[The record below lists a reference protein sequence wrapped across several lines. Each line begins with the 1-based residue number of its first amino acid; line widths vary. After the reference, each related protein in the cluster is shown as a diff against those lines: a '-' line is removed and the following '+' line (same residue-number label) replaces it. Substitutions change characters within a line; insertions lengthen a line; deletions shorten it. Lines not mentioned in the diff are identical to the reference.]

1 MALKMDKENSL
12 FEIVV
17 GTYEKY
23 LLGYYLKLYSEV
35 RFNKFCATSVL
46 QSFIK
51 YMYIL
56 HVLDIFQQLSIYIYS
71 KLRAPSQ
78 NFILLKG

>member
-1 MALKMDKENSL
+1 MDKENSL

-35 RFNKFCATSVL
+35 RFNKLCV
-46 QSFIK
+46 
-51 YMYIL
+51 
-56 HVLDIFQQLSIYIYS
+56 LSILKLFDYYMCVYIARVNLFSAVVDLYI
-71 KLRAPSQ
+71 
-78 NFILLKG
+78 FET